1 MELPTPEEVGIAKS
15 TRDLLVQ
22 PMKPLPPRT
31 GLRALLVSAQER
43 DREEWEDEG
52 SSDEELIK
60 AIEVSV
66 DRTIDH
72 AMLC

>member
-1 MELPTPEEVGIAKS
+1 
-15 TRDLLVQ
+15 
-22 PMKPLPPRT
+22 MKALPPRT

-60 AIEVSV
+60 AIEVSNTQQACS
-66 DRTIDH
+66 RQT
-72 AMLC
+72 MLT